1 MSIKALILLLFTLIG
16 CSHLE
21 EPHNPEM
28 PKEFSSQEL
37 IIGTDLLARIFD
49 LEMAPL
55 SCVPNTDEASLLLR
69 TIRPRMDVVQEDMEA
84 VLDDPKAI
92 NDLINSCDK
101 NCTCS
106 YLDDLLRENLITLTK
121 EQANLMKEKKSPAK
135 ISRCMNYARSIF
147 CESSLYKELNKE
159 KSDFSF
165 EEKSP

>member
-1 MSIKALILLLFTLIG
+1 MSLKVLALLLLTLVG

-21 EPHNPEM
+21 GPHNPAA

-55 SCVPNTDEASLLLR
+55 ACVPTTDEASLLLR
-69 TIRPRMDVVQEDMEA
+69 TIRPRMDVVQEDMESL
-84 VLDDPKAI
+84 LDSPEAI
-92 NDLINSCDK
+92 NDLVSSCDK

-106 YLDDLLRENLITLTK
+106 YIDDLLRENLITLTK
-121 EQANLMKEKKSPAK
+121 EQQKLMKEKKTPTE
-135 ISRCMNYARSIF
+135 ISRCMNYARSTF

>member
-1 MSIKALILLLFTLIG
+1 MSLKVLVALLLTLVG

-21 EPHNPEM
+21 EPHNPAA
-28 PKEFSSQEL
+28 PKEFSVQEL

-55 SCVPNTDEASLLLR
+55 ACVPTTDEASLLLR
-69 TIRPRMDVVQEDMEA
+69 TIKPRMDVVQEDMEA
-84 VLDDPKAI
+84 LLDTPKAI
-92 NDLINSCDK
+92 DELISSCDK

-121 EQANLMKEKKSPAK
+121 KQQLFMKEKKNPAE
-135 ISRCMNYARSIF
+135 ISRCMNYARSTF